1 MAKEKQN
8 KAPVSTIK
16 VPASDKAFYAV
27 LDVFL
32 VIVLI
37 AVIIPLWS
45 TITLSFRP
53 STYIGTNLEGMFL
66 PFWNWST
73 AAYKTLLGNNG
84 FILAFTNS
92 FKILIFGVA
101 SALILTVPMA
111 YGLSVK
117 TLPGRKFLNVFVLIP
132 YLFNV
137 GMIPSYLVV
146 RSLGLTDHLAAVF
159 IPGAISTYNCIIMR
173 GFFEGIPGELKE
185 SARIDGAPEWMVLIR
200 IILPLSKPILM
211 TIGLYYGVSFWNDFF
226 HAMLYLNK
234 STLQPLPILLRNIL
248 LGASLNENLD
258 VNAFGEAPISAIKA
272 ASVFMSAIPMI
283 IAYPFI
289 QKYFTK
295 GTLLGSVKG

>member
-1 MAKEKQN
+1 MKAKQN
-8 KAPVSTIK
+8 DIYKSSIK
-16 VPASDKAFYAV
+16 VPASDKVFYAL
-27 LDVFL
+27 LDIFL
-32 VIVLI
+32 VFVLI
-37 AVIIPLWS
+37 IVVIPIWA

-53 STYIGTNLEGMFL
+53 STFVGSNLEGMFL
-66 PFWNWST
+66 VPWKWSG
-73 AAYKTLLGNNG
+73 AAYKSLLGNRG
-84 FILAFTNS
+84 FIQAFLNS
-92 FKILIFGVA
+92 LKILVFGVG
-101 SALILTVPMA
+101 SALILTVPLA

-117 TLPGRKFLNVFVLIP
+117 TLPGRKFFNTFVLIP
-132 YLFNV
+132 YLFSV
-137 GMIPSYLVV
+137 GMIPTYFVV
-146 RSLGLTDHLAAVF
+146 KNVGLIDHISAVF
-159 IPGAISTYNCIIMR
+159 IPGAVGTYNCIIMR
-173 GFFEGIPGELKE
+173 GFFEGIPEELKE

-234 STLQPLPILLRNIL
+234 SNLQPLPILLRNIL
-248 LGASLNENLD
+248 LGASMNENLD
-258 VNAFGEAPISAIKA
+258 VNAFGETPVSAIKA